1 MEFAP
6 TAPVTAS
13 RERLEHA
20 LAADPTAVAPIPTRE
35 YQVHL
40 PNFDGPLDLLLKLIR
55 RYQIN
60 VYDIPIAHIC
70 RSYLDY
76 INRLADPDVGVAGE
90 FMVMASTLL
99 FIKSA
104 MLMPQDP
111 EVESDDPRMP
121 LVQQLLEYERIQK
134 AAEELDRREWLGR
147 EVYPRPS
154 GTFAE
159 LMPKESLLDA
169 PIEPFDAYQLLV
181 ALKQATTRT
190 TRPPIKIE
198 TDPVSIRT
206 KVIEMADHLDRSETV
221 PLTVLLPM
229 PCTVHDVIVAF
240 FATLEMARLK
250 FIEIVQH
257 EIFGP
262 IYLRAVRPMR
272 ELNVE
277 LLEQF

>member
-6 TAPVTAS
+6 RVPVTAS
-13 RERLEHA
+13 RERLEQA
-20 LAADPTAVAPIPTRE
+20 LAADPAAVAPIPTRE

-40 PNFDGPLDLLLKLIR
+40 PNFDGPLDLLLHLIR
-55 RYQIN
+55 RDQIN

-70 RSYLDY
+70 KSYLDY

-99 FIKSA
+99 LIKSA

-111 EVESDDPRMP
+111 EVEAEDPRMP
-121 LVQQLLEYERIQK
+121 LVQQLLEYERIKK
-134 AAEELDRREWLGR
+134 AAEALDRREWLGR
-147 EVYPRPS
+147 EVYARPT

-169 PIEPFDAYQLLV
+169 PIESFDAYQLLV

-206 KVIEMADHLDRSETV
+206 KVIEMAGHLDQSETI

-229 PCTVHDVIVAF
+229 PCTVQDVIVAF

-250 FIEIVQH
+250 FVEIVQH